1 MTSPFAV
8 DIDDLSVVRMVT
20 DLIEHGLRARASDI
34 HLEPLQHD
42 CRIRLRIDGT
52 LVDIGHVP
60 LDHHVGLVSRLKI
73 LAGMN
78 IVERRRPQ
86 DGQFSTTV
94 DGRDVDVRLAS
105 VSTVFGEKVVLRLL
119 DKNRTTK
126 GLSDLGMPS
135 ETYRIYSALV
145 RSPFGMVICAGPT
158 GAGKTT
164 TLYASLM
171 ELDAERQN
179 ITTIEDPVEYIFSG
193 INQIKTNEQAG
204 LNFATGLRALL
215 RQDPD
220 VILVGEIRDPDT
232 ARLAVQAAHTGHLV
246 LSSIHGT
253 DATAALYRL
262 LEMDIEAFLVAS
274 SVIGVVGQRL
284 LRRNCAHCL
293 EPYEATSTELDFL
306 RVHHIFEPVT
316 FAPECSKTPRP
327 LTLWRGSGCPAC
339 AGTGYHDRIGI
350 YEVMRVTARIRSLLI
365 SHAEAEDIRAVA
377 IEEGMRPLTSG
388 AGDLITR
395 RVTTVDEA
403 IRTLYRS

>member
-1 MTSPFAV
+1 
-8 DIDDLSVVRMVT
+8 MVT
-20 DLIEHGLRARASDI
+20 DLIEHGLRSRASDI
-34 HLEPLQHD
+34 HLEPLHD
-42 CRIRLRIDGT
+42 DVRIRVRVDGT
-52 LVDIGHVP
+52 LTDIGHVP
-60 LDHHVGLVSRLKI
+60 LEHHVGLVSRLKI

-105 VSTVFGEKVVLRLL
+105 VSTVFGEKIVLRLL

-126 GLSDLGMPS
+126 GLSDLGMPAD
-135 ETYRIYSALV
+135 TYRIYNALV
-145 RSPFGMVICAGPT
+145 RSPFGMVMCAGPT

-164 TLYASLM
+164 TLYASLL
-171 ELDAERQN
+171 ELDAERKN

-204 LNFATGLRALL
+204 LTFASGLRALL

-246 LSSIHGT
+246 LSSIHAT

-274 SVIGVVGQRL
+274 AVIGVVGQRL
-284 LRRNCAHCL
+284 LRRSCTQCL
-293 EPYEATSTELDFL
+293 EPYEPSPSERNFLCQIDLAYLELA
-306 RVHHIFEPVT
+306 RPEPPASDLT
-316 FAPECSKTPRP
+316 
-327 LTLWRGSGCPAC
+327 TLWRGRGCSAC
-339 AGTGYHDRIGI
+339 NGTGYHDRIGI
-350 YEVMRVTARIRSLLI
+350 YEVLRVTPQIRSQLI
-365 SHAEAEDIRAVA
+365 SHAVAEATRATA
-377 IEEGMRPLTSG
+377 IEEGMRPLLYG
-388 AGDLITR
+388 ARDLITSR
-395 RVTTVDEA
+395 ITTVDEV
-403 IRTLYRS
+403 IRTLYHS

>member
-1 MTSPFAV
+1 
-8 DIDDLSVVRMVT
+8 
-20 DLIEHGLRARASDI
+20 
-34 HLEPLQHD
+34 
-42 CRIRLRIDGT
+42 
-52 LVDIGHVP
+52 
-60 LDHHVGLVSRLKI
+60 
-73 LAGMN
+73 
-78 IVERRRPQ
+78 
-86 DGQFSTTV
+86 
-94 DGRDVDVRLAS
+94 
-105 VSTVFGEKVVLRLL
+105 
-119 DKNRTTK
+119 
-126 GLSDLGMPS
+126 
-135 ETYRIYSALV
+135 
-145 RSPFGMVICAGPT
+145 MVICAGPT

-171 ELDAERQN
+171 ELDAEQQN
-179 ITTIEDPVEYIFSG
+179 ITTIEDPVEYVFSG

-204 LNFATGLRALL
+204 LSFATGLRALL

-262 LEMDIEAFLVAS
+262 LEMGIEAFLVAS

-293 EPYEATSTELDFL
+293 EPYKATSTEIDFL
-306 RVHHIFEPVT
+306 QFHNIFQPICCQ
-316 FAPECSKTPRP
+316 PEMSQSLRT
-327 LTLWRGSGCPAC
+327 LTLQRGAGCQVC
-339 AGTGYHDRIGI
+339 RGTGYHDRIGI

-365 SHAEAEDIRAVA
+365 SHAEADELRSVA
-377 IEEGMRPLTSG
+377 IEEGMRPLIHG

-395 RVTTVDEA
+395 HMTTVDEV